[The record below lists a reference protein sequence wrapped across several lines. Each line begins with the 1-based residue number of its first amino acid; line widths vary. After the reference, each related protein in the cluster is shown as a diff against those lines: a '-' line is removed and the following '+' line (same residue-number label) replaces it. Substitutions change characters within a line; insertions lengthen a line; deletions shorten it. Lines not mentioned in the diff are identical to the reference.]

1 MVVFPHLGPV
11 EIFQPN
17 RGALAEHPT
26 QQPRKISIPLI
37 NNPPGKNCLAINN
50 NLSAIDNP
58 VFTSTRQ
65 CTASRLFSP
74 ASPAASPES
83 EYLSHGCV
91 ASRGVC
97 KGAPHSIC
105 VRPDFA
111 HHGRRL
117 RRRDVET
124 GGRFGR
130 S

>member
-97 KGAPHSIC
+97 KVAPHSIR
-105 VRPDFA
+105 VRSEYPYRR
-111 HHGRRL
+111 RRL
-117 RRRDVET
+117 RRRDVEAS
-124 GGRFGR
+124 GWLG
-130 S
+130 